1 MDFGIFSNGFRP
13 HTTAAQTYDE
23 DIYEIV
29 LADELGFRDAYISEH
44 HGEPPYINRV
54 DTIPMPELLM
64 AKAAGLT
71 KQIRMGAAVR
81 LVHLH
86 HPLDVAI
93 QASVTEHLLGK
104 GRFIFG
110 FGSGFPSP
118 LFCDERGLSF
128 DDRHARLEE
137 SLRFI
142 LKCWGSDE
150 IFDWDG
156 EHWKGKGVVALPKP
170 MSGASLPMA
179 TATDTESVIKMSA
192 ERGYTLLSAFLESA
206 ERLKPKADMY
216 EQYANAAGI
225 SGARRNITASRIV
238 YIADSYAEA
247 VEDLR
252 PAVTH
257 EISVQAERGFL
268 KMLKHVF
275 NLDVPN
281 DEGAIDAL
289 ADAGMYLLGDPDSVA
304 AQIEDF
310 YTASGGFGT
319 FLIVTGKDWAT
330 REKRARSMTRF
341 MEEVAPQIRHLD
353 PAASST
359 AAA

>member
-1 MDFGIFSNGFRP
+1 MEFGIFSNGFRP
-13 HTTAAQTYDE
+13 HTTAAHTYDE

-118 LFCDERGLSF
+118 LFCEERGLSF

-137 SLRFI
+137 SLEFI
-142 LKCWGSDE
+142 LKCWDSDE
-150 IFDWDG
+150 VFDWDG
-156 EHWKGKGVVALPKP
+156 DHWKGKGVVALPKP
-170 MSGASLPMA
+170 LSGGGLPMA

-216 EQYANAAGI
+216 ERYASAAGI
-225 SGARRNITASRIV
+225 PGARRNITASRIV

-257 EISVQAERGFL
+257 EINVQAERGFL

-281 DEGAIDAL
+281 DEGAIDVL

-304 AQIEDF
+304 AKIEEF
-310 YTASGGFGT
+310 YNAAGGFGT

-330 REKRARSMTRF
+330 REKRTRSMTRF
-341 MEEVAPQIRHLD
+341 MEEVAPKLRHLD
-353 PAASST
+353 PAESKV
-359 AAA
+359 AAE

>member
-29 LADELGFRDAYISEH
+29 LADKLGFRDAYISEH

-81 LVHLH
+81 LLHLH
-86 HPLDVAI
+86 HPLDVAV
-93 QASVTEHLLGK
+93 QASVTEHLLGE

-118 LFCDERGLSF
+118 LFCEERGLSF
-128 DDRHARLEE
+128 DDRHARLDE
-137 SLRFI
+137 SLKFI

-150 IFDWDG
+150 IFDWNGD
-156 EHWKGKGVVALPKP
+156 HWKGKGVVALPKP
-170 MSGASLPMA
+170 LSGANLPMA

-216 EQYANAAGI
+216 EQYASAVGI
-225 SGARRNITASRIV
+225 SNARRNITASRIV
-238 YIADSYAEA
+238 YVADSYEEA

-268 KMLKHVF
+268 KMLKNVF

-281 DEGAIDAL
+281 DEGAIDVL

-304 AQIEDF
+304 ARIEEF
-310 YTASGGFGT
+310 YGAAGGFGT

-341 MEEVAPQIRHLD
+341 MEEVTPKLRHLD
-353 PAASST
+353 PVSAS
-359 AAA
+359 AAAE

>member
-1 MDFGIFSNGFRP
+1 MEFGIFSNGFRP

-23 DIYEIV
+23 DIHEIV
-29 LADELGFRDAYISEH
+29 LADQLGFRDAYISEH

-71 KQIRMGAAVR
+71 KNIRMGAAVR
-81 LVHLH
+81 LLHLH
-86 HPLDVAI
+86 HPLDVAV
-93 QASVTEHLLGK
+93 QAAVTEHLLGK

-118 LFCDERGLSF
+118 LFCE
-128 DDRHARLEE
+128 DRHARLDE
-137 SLRFI
+137 SLEFI

-156 EHWKGKGVVALPKP
+156 EHWKGKGVVSLPKP
-170 MSGASLPMA
+170 LSGSALPMA
-179 TATDTESVIKMSA
+179 TATDSESTIRMSA
-192 ERGYTLLSAFLESA
+192 ERGYILLSAFLESA

-216 EQYANAAGI
+216 EQHAKSVGI

-238 YIADSYAEA
+238 YVADSYEEA
-247 VEDLR
+247 IEDMR

-268 KMLKHVF
+268 KMLKNVF

-281 DEGAIDAL
+281 NEGAIDVL
-289 ADAGMYLLGDPDSVA
+289 ADAGMYILGDPETVA
-304 AQIEDF
+304 ARIEDF
-310 YTASGGFGT
+310 YNAAGGFGT
-319 FLIVTGKDWAT
+319 FLIVTGKNWAT

-341 MEEVAPQIRHLD
+341 MEEVAPKLRHLD
-353 PAASST
+353 PGESKIAAE
-359 AAA
+359 

>member
-29 LADELGFRDAYISEH
+29 LADQLGFRDAYISEH

-86 HPLDVAI
+86 HPLDVAV

-137 SLRFI
+137 SLEFI

-150 IFDWDG
+150 VFDWDG
-156 EHWKGKGVVALPKP
+156 DHWKGKGVVALPKP
-170 MSGASLPMA
+170 LSGGDLPMA
-179 TATDTESVIKMSA
+179 TATDTESIIKMSA

-216 EQYANAAGI
+216 EQYASAVGI

-238 YIADSYAEA
+238 YIADTYEEA

-281 DEGAIDAL
+281 DERAIDVL

-304 AQIEDF
+304 AKIEEF
-310 YTASGGFGT
+310 YDAAGGFGT

-341 MEEVAPQIRHLD
+341 MEEVTPKLRHLD
-353 PAASST
+353 PASSSV
-359 AAA
+359 AAE